1 VEQLVLLVRAAFV
14 AIEQLPDAVDQP
26 RRQSAF
32 EAGLEH
38 GGLGG
43 HGFLLVRVVPVVASK
58 SGRPR
63 SGGGVVTGV
72 PDNLDRLWAPDRLAY
87 ATGEARPAGGYD
99 APSGCPF
106 CLAPTRPP
114 EEGLVVARG
123 ETVFAVLNLYPY
135 NPGHLM
141 VCPYRH
147 VADYTELTRAETVEL
162 AEFTQAA
169 MWVVRRVSAPQ
180 GFNLGMNQGHVG
192 GAGIAAH
199 LHQHVVPRWAG
210 DTNFMPVIGRTKV
223 LPQLLTDTRAL
234 LAKAWQER
242 DPGAA
247 VGARRAARPTK
258 AKPKSGVK
266 ERVTTGVKAS
276 GRAAPS
282 KRTPR
287 SPAKQ

>member
-1 VEQLVLLVRAAFV
+1 M
-14 AIEQLPDAVDQP
+14 
-26 RRQSAF
+26 
-32 EAGLEH
+32 
-38 GGLGG
+38 
-43 HGFLLVRVVPVVASK
+43 
-58 SGRPR
+58 
-63 SGGGVVTGV
+63 VTGV

-106 CLAPTRPP
+106 CLAPTRPLD
-114 EEGLVVARG
+114 EGLVVARG

-147 VADYTELTRAETVEL
+147 VADYTDLTPAETVEL

-169 MWVVRRVSAPQ
+169 MWVVRRVSAPH
-180 GFNLGMNQGHVG
+180 GFNLGMNQGHAG

-199 LHQHVVPRWAG
+199 LHQHLVPRWAG
-210 DTNFMPVIGRTKV
+210 DTNFMPVVGRTKV

-234 LAKAWQER
+234 LAKAWEER
-242 DPGAA
+242 DAGETTRAKPK
-247 VGARRAARPTK
+247 RRAAGTK
-258 AKPKSGVK
+258 AAGA
-266 ERVTTGVKAS
+266 KAA
-276 GRAAPS
+276 GAKAAGTKAAGTKAAGTKAAGTKAAAPA

-287 SPAKQ
+287 PTRNR